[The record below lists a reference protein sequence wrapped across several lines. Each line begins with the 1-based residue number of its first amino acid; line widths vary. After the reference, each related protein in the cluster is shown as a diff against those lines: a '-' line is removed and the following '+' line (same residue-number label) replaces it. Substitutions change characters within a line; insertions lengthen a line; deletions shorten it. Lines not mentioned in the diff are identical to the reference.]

1 MPGAKLKPKPT
12 ISIVGAGRLGTAL
25 ALALADNG
33 YEIGALV
40 ARRAGRARKAA
51 ALLNGHNIRVTSPHA
66 HLGTPAAPGLTLDS
80 KQLGKLPPTDVV
92 IIATPD
98 DQIENVTRNLAQIQT
113 LRGKTRTVLHTSGA
127 LSSTILAPLAEKG
140 WRIGSI
146 HPLVAVSDPV
156 SGAKALRGAFWC
168 IEGDKDAI
176 RLARAIVHDLEGQ
189 SFSINAKRK
198 PLYHAAAVMASGNL
212 VALFDVALEMLGHCG
227 LTAKEAQ
234 RVLLPLVESAV
245 HNLSTSQPAE
255 ALTGTFARG
264 DLATVQRHLKALS
277 TRALVEPLE
286 LYRLLGHRAVTLARK
301 NGAEPGVLK
310 QITEALNRDE

>member
-1 MPGAKLKPKPT
+1 MPGAKLKPKPS

-25 ALALADNG
+25 ALALAANG
-33 YEIGALV
+33 YRVGALV
-40 ARRAGRARKAA
+40 SSRAGGARKAG
-51 ALLNGHNIRVTSPHA
+51 ALVNGQFARSNMGPT
-66 HLGTPAAPGLTLDS
+66 LTLSS

-98 DQIENVTRNLAQIQT
+98 DQIENVAGNLAQIEQPE
-113 LRGKTRTVLHTSGA
+113 GKTRTVLHTSGA

-146 HPLVAVSDPV
+146 HPLVSVSDPV
-156 SGAKALRGAFWC
+156 SGAKALRRAFWC
-168 IEGDKDAI
+168 IEGHKDAI
-176 RLARAIVHDLEGQ
+176 RLARTMVDDLEGQ
-189 SFSINAKRK
+189 SFSIRAKQK

-234 RVLLPLVESAV
+234 RVLIPLVESTV
-245 HNLSTSQPAE
+245 RNLSTREPAE

-264 DLATVQRHLKALS
+264 DLATVRRHLEALS
-277 TRALVEPLE
+277 TKALAEPLG
-286 LYRLLGHRAVTLARK
+286 LYRLLGHRALTLARK
-301 NGAEPGVLK
+301 NGAKPGVLK
-310 QITEALNRDE
+310 QITEALDRDE

>member
-1 MPGAKLKPKPT
+1 M
-12 ISIVGAGRLGTAL
+12 GAGRLGTAL
-25 ALALADNG
+25 ALALAANG
-33 YEIGALV
+33 YRVGALV
-40 ARRAGRARKAA
+40 SSRAAGARKAG
-51 ALLNGHNIRVTSPHA
+51 ALVNGQFARSNMGST
-66 HLGTPAAPGLTLDS
+66 LTLSS

-98 DQIENVTRNLAQIQT
+98 DQIENVAGNLAQIQQ
-113 LRGKTRTVLHTSGA
+113 LAGKTGTVLHTSGA

-146 HPLVAVSDPV
+146 HPLVSVSDPV

-176 RLARAIVHDLEGQ
+176 RLARTIVDDLEGQ
-189 SFSINAKRK
+189 SFSISAKRK

-234 RVLLPLVESAV
+234 RVLMPLVESTV
-245 HNLSTSQPAE
+245 RNLSTREPAQ

-264 DLATVQRHLKALS
+264 DLATVRRHLEALS
-277 TRALVEPLE
+277 TKALAEPLE
-286 LYRLLGHRAVTLARK
+286 LYRLLGHRALTLARK
-301 NGAEPGVLK
+301 NGAKPGVLR
-310 QITEALNRDE
+310 QITEALDRDE

>member
-1 MPGAKLKPKPT
+1 MPGAKLKPKPS

-25 ALALADNG
+25 ALALAANG
-33 YEIGALV
+33 YRVGALV
-40 ARRAGRARKAA
+40 SSRGGGARKAG
-51 ALLNGHNIRVTSPHA
+51 ALVNGQFARSN
-66 HLGTPAAPGLTLDS
+66 LGPTLTLAS

-98 DQIENVTRNLAQIQT
+98 DQIENVAGNLAQIQQPQ
-113 LRGKTRTVLHTSGA
+113 GKTRTVLHTSGA

-146 HPLVAVSDPV
+146 HPLVSVSDPV
-156 SGAKALRGAFWC
+156 SGAKALRRAFWC

-176 RLARAIVHDLEGQ
+176 RLARTMVDDLAGQ
-189 SFSINAKRK
+189 SFSIRAKQK

-227 LTAKEAQ
+227 LTAKEAH
-234 RVLLPLVESAV
+234 RILIPLVESTV
-245 HNLSTSQPAE
+245 RNLSTREPAK

-264 DLATVQRHLKALS
+264 DLATVRRHLEALS
-277 TRALVEPLE
+277 TKALAEPLE
-286 LYRLLGHRAVTLARK
+286 LYRLLGHRALTLARK
-301 NGAEPGVLK
+301 NGAKPGVLK
-310 QITEALNRDE
+310 QITEALDRDE